1 MKKRFFALAILILA
15 AALSGCAEEGGAY
28 SGTLVLEGRHVYGS
42 EAVLNG
48 MLVIVDGEVQ
58 LQAGAEVRGSI
69 FMLGG
74 SAQVNAQVDQ
84 DVSVIGGHLAV
95 GPKAAIGGD
104 LRVGGGSYELSPEAT
119 VRGRV
124 LTGPASQV
132 ELEDF
137 FPSLSPRERL
147 AQLLPW
153 ALVLAFLAW
162 LAARYI
168 PAPVA
173 RVSQAEI
180 EHPLVSAAMGLLVG
194 VVAPVLLVFMAF
206 TVILI
211 PVTLIGVLIGGLT
224 IAYGWIGFGIAFGRW
239 LARRFD
245 LELGQS
251 GVAFLGT
258 LAFMIVFDVVS
269 VIPYIGS
276 MVSLIAV
283 TVGTGAVMLTR
294 FGLREFVPASEMFH
308 DEEGRVHE
316 GH

>member
-1 MKKRFFALAILILA
+1 MKKRFLTLAIAFLA
-15 AALSGCAEEGGAY
+15 MTLSACTADGGAY

-42 EAVLNG
+42 GDVLNG
-48 MLVIVDGEVQ
+48 VLLIVDGEVQ
-58 LQAGAEVRGSI
+58 LEAGAEVRGSI

-74 SAQVNAQVDQ
+74 SAEINAQVDQ
-84 DVSVIGGHLAV
+84 DVSVIGGELVV
-95 GPKAAIGGD
+95 GPEAVLGGD
-104 LRVGGGSYELSPEAT
+104 LQVGGGTYELSPKTT

-132 ELEDF
+132 QLEDF

-147 AQLLPW
+147 VQLLPW
-153 ALVLAFLAW
+153 ALVVAFLAY

-173 RVSQAEI
+173 RVSRAEI
-180 EHPLVSAAMGLLVG
+180 EHPIVSAAMGILAG
-194 VVAPVLLVFMAF
+194 VVVPVLLVFMAF

-211 PVTLIGVLIGGLT
+211 PATLIGVLIGALT
-224 IAYGWIGFGIAFGRW
+224 IAYGWIGFGMVFGRW
-239 LARRFD
+239 LARQFE
-245 LELGQS
+245 LELGRG

-276 MVSLIAV
+276 VVSLIAV
-283 TVGTGAVMLTR
+283 TIGIGAVMLTR
-294 FGLREFVPASEMFH
+294 FGLREFVPASEVLY
-308 DEEGRVHE
+308 EGE
-316 GH
+316 GELCGE